1 MRNIE
6 IVKIYRFLEL
16 IKKEETS
23 IKTRAKL
30 LKNLKLIN
38 PQVDIIKS
46 LEESIVTESMKN
58 KINEYNK
65 KRDSLIEE
73 YKLEGKRLD
82 ETDEDIVNKFKELE
96 VEYKE
101 VFDEKRD
108 RIQQHNEFLYESV
121 DEEIVFN
128 KFTIEEIESLKI
140 NNDYDEIL
148 EYLIEL

>member
-58 KINEYNK
+58 KINEYNE

-101 VFDEKRD
+101 IFDEKRD

-121 DEEIVFN
+121 DEEIIFN